1 MAKNYSSF
9 DAKKLLARSRN
20 LMRALDIACRQ
31 SAVLKGM
38 IRQAADT
45 FLNTEVYKILQSLP
59 VEEINKTL
67 RTIRV
72 KSLTDGGYVN
82 MADLAHASIEELTDL
97 QGISREGA
105 LAIKDLLRDFSDKIR
120 QSTKLR
126 LSVDR
131 RTPATTQIVKAVYIY
146 THSLTYIKLCRSLSR
161 HNPEVALLVDKLT
174 PATGIFKRIF
184 SSRTVKEEAD
194 AAYEHLLGL
203 MNSDF
208 YGATAEG
215 ALVALDQTASI
226 GADVAW
232 QDFAKNSIAYF
243 TVLEETVPGLL
254 GSEKAVGGLPLELAN
269 EIKGQQIITDGL
281 KCTLRRYQEWGVK
294 YILRQKRVLL
304 GDEMGLGKTVQA
316 IAAMVSLR
324 GSGGTHFAVICP
336 ASVLTNWCR
345 EIVKHS
351 NLAVIKVHGD
361 DKQAALSAWLKS
373 GGVAVTTYETA
384 VHFVLEPAFKFSM
397 LIVDEAHY
405 IKNPEAKRTLET
417 VEICTHADN
426 ILFMTGTALENNV
439 EEMIRLMQ
447 ILQPKVARQVKGMA
461 FMASAEQFR
470 DKIAPVY
477 YRRKRDDVL
486 TELPELTE
494 TREWCDLLPEEE
506 RVYEQAILNR
516 QYAFARR
523 VSWHINDISRSSKAA
538 RLKEIV
544 DKAEKEGRKIIVFSF
559 FLDTLHKVVTCLGD
573 KCMPIINGSVSPQRR
588 QQIVDEFESA
598 PAGSVLVA
606 QIQAGGTGL
615 NIQSAS
621 VVIICEPQF
630 KPSTENQAISRAY
643 RMGQARNVLV
653 YRLLSDDTI
662 DEKITHLL
670 EDKQNIFDAFA
681 DKSSLAEHSL
691 ELDATSVNELF
702 RQEEQR
708 IRLKRGIEDDPLP
721 E

>member
-1 MAKNYSSF
+1 MAKNYSTF
-9 DAKKLLARSRN
+9 DAKKLIARSRN

-38 IRQAADT
+38 IRQAADI

-72 KSLTDGGYVN
+72 KVLTDGGYVN
-82 MADLAHASIEELTDL
+82 MADLAHASVEELADL

-105 LAIKDLLRDFSDKIR
+105 LAIKDLLREFSDKIR

-161 HNPEVALLVDKLT
+161 RNPEVALLVDKLT

-184 SSRTVKEEAD
+184 SSRAVKEEAD
-194 AAYEHLLGL
+194 AAYEHLLGI

-215 ALVALDQTASI
+215 ALAALDQTASI

-345 EIVKHS
+345 
-351 NLAVIKVHGD
+351 
-361 DKQAALSAWLKS
+361 
-373 GGVAVTTYETA
+373 
-384 VHFVLEPAFKFSM
+384 VLEPAFKFSM

-708 IRLKRGIEDDPLP
+708 IKLKRGIEDDPLP